1 MTRIT
6 AFLFFT
12 LSLLLS
18 THSFAK
24 ATQTFHEDYSLT
36 TYLNPYTQEPDQ
48 VELFTKQA
56 TSEAFFGLT
65 CSAGN
70 SLPALQVL
78 LLNKAV
84 ISPTPKLLTVQYQI
98 QPSDKRAP
106 IPLQGILKTQSQ
118 NNQKQNR
125 IRLEIPTQQI
135 GSFQQLQQS
144 YQQLLNQLKNGQT
157 LHITITH
164 HSLGEYDYTFSL
176 KGLNYLLTSNE
187 SLCF

>member
-6 AFLFFT
+6 AFLLLPF
-12 LSLLLS
+12 SLLLS

-56 TSEAFFGLT
+56 SSEAFFGLT

-70 SLPALQVL
+70 SLPALQIL

-84 ISPTPKLLTVQYQI
+84 ISQPELLTVQYQI
-98 QPSDKRAP
+98 RPSDKRAP

-118 NNQKQNR
+118 SDQNR
-125 IRLEIPTQQI
+125 IEF
-135 GSFQQLQQS
+135 GWKFQPNKS
-144 YQQLLNQLKNGQT
+144 VASNSSSKVIN
-157 LHITITH
+157 
-164 HSLGEYDYTFSL
+164 
-176 KGLNYLLTSNE
+176 NYSI
-187 SLCF
+187 S